1 MEKIPFTWIEF
12 YAELAKA
19 ILIYKDDRKPLVDW
33 IYNDLSKIKGHD
45 GKSFVDFIKNE
56 DESKV
61 NDIDPFSVF
70 AIFNRGTTYDN
81 RKRLL
86 QVFKDFFELK
96 AEVPSDFNGIP
107 VVDSRRSFF
116 FHWGEL
122 QQQTIKTLWAM
133 FEKAVN
139 GQSYE
144 HEYQET
150 IARSGIKFNITMA
163 LFWVTPNNAVA
174 LDSKNRDFLAAH
186 GYEIDRVPSYEE
198 YQDLIYS
205 LKQTFEEGTMDGLST
220 FPELSYTAWI
230 GEESSEGARVW
241 MWLDLDS
248 PFDSNILGAG
258 DSVSKDI
265 KDFNAFK
272 DYKSMRA
279 AVQKSRGTTD
289 VSIPY
294 AYWQIMNEVCVDDYI
309 VVFRNKRVGNEN
321 HHLLLGWGKVTR
333 EFMNDQFSN
342 KPIQIGVDWKE
353 ILDTPVEDKL
363 TRNSLF
369 FHGTTAEQASNIF
382 RLLGIKDNTLTVTDM
397 ETECEFKYYDEIA
410 GILKNKKNVILQGAP
425 GTGKTH
431 AIPEVV
437 ARLCDAPIDTN
448 DREAVMNFFKKQCE
462 EKKVVFCT
470 FHQSMDYEDFIEGLR
485 PEVDTDGNVQYNVKD
500 GIFKEI
506 CEAAAKPVILNN
518 DLNINPD
525 ATIWKVSLAS
535 TYENAVRTDCHKNGY
550 IRIGWDQYGPNIN
563 EDTNYHVG
571 GRSILD
577 AFINKMKEG
586 DIVMSCYTSKLIDAI
601 GVVTGEYEWRGEF
614 DEYKRVRKVN
624 WLVKGIKEDISILM
638 GTTMTLSTVYR
649 LNRLTID
656 NVLDILK
663 KHNVANNTSTEANTA
678 PYVIVIDEINRGNI
692 SKIFGEL
699 ITLLEADKR
708 SEGKMPL
715 SVNLPYSN
723 KPFSIPSNLYVIGT
737 MNTADR
743 SLNQFD
749 YAMRRR
755 FAFFPMLYGFTP
767 IKLVD
772 NQVFDKDLFKRV
784 AELFIEDFD
793 EYIQDPNKRVKAADC
808 FSPEFNPLDMW
819 IGPSYFIYNS
829 DDESERLSKICYEII
844 PTLEQ
849 YIADGVFVDTTTVEE
864 FIDEIKDEIL

>member
-12 YAELAKA
+12 YSELAKA
-19 ILIYKDDRKPLVDW
+19 LLKYKDDRKSLVDW
-33 IYNDLSKIKGHD
+33 IYGDLSKVTRSN
-45 GKSFVDFIKNE
+45 GKSFVDYIHNADK
-56 DESKV
+56 SKV
-61 NDIDPFSVF
+61 DDIDPFSVF
-70 AIFNRGTTYDN
+70 AIFNRGTTYEN
-81 RKRLL
+81 RKMLL
-86 QVFKDFFELK
+86 QVFKGFFGLE
-96 AEVPSDFNGIP
+96 ADVPSDFNGIP
-107 VVDSRRSFF
+107 VVDSRMSFF
-116 FHWGEL
+116 FEWGK
-122 QQQTIKTLWAM
+122 QQQKSIQTLWNM

-144 HEYQET
+144 DEFDET
-150 IARSGIKFNITMA
+150 IARSGVKYNITMA
-163 LFWVTPNNAVA
+163 LFWIIPNNAIA
-174 LDSKNRDFLAAH
+174 LDSKNREFLSNH
-186 GYEIDRVPSYEE
+186 GFEIEQMPSYEE
-198 YQDLIYS
+198 YQALIS
-205 LKQTFEEGTMDGLST
+205 SIKRELEAGSIDGLST

-230 GEESSEGARVW
+230 GTANVW

-248 PFDSNILGAG
+248 PFSSNILGAG
-258 DSVSKDI
+258 NSVSKDI
-265 KDFNAFK
+265 KDFNVFK
-272 DYKSMRA
+272 NLKSLRA

-294 AYWQIMNEVCVDDYI
+294 AYWQMMHDVHVGDYI

-321 HHLLLGWGKVTR
+321 HHLLLGWGIVTQ
-333 EFMNDQFSN
+333 EFMNKPNSD
-342 KPIQIGVDWKE
+342 KPIQIGVEWKK
-353 ILDTPVEDKL
+353 ILDAPIEDQL

-369 FHGTTAEQASNIF
+369 FHSTTPDQASNIL
-382 RLLGIKDNTLTVTDM
+382 RLLGINDETIDDIDM
-397 ETECEFKYYDEIA
+397 ETECEFEYYDEIA

-437 ARLCDAPIDTN
+437 ARLCDAPIDTD

-462 EKKVVFCT
+462 EKKVIFCT

-485 PEVDTDGNVQYNVKD
+485 PEVDTNGNVQYNVRD

-518 DLNINPD
+518 DLNINPG

-550 IRIGWDQYGPNIN
+550 IRIGWDQYGPDIN

-601 GVVTGEYEWRGEF
+601 GVVTGEYEWRDEF

-624 WLVKGIKEDISILM
+624 WLVKGIKEDISTLM
-638 GTTMTLSTVYR
+638 GATMTLSTVYR

-663 KHNVANNTSTEANTA
+663 KHNVANNTSTEASTV
-678 PYVIVIDEINRGNI
+678 PYIIVIDEINRGNI

-755 FAFFPMLYGFTP
+755 FAFVPMLYGFTP
-767 IKLVD
+767 IKLAD

-784 AELFIEDFD
+784 SELFIEDFD
-793 EYIQDPNKRVKAADC
+793 EYIQNPNKRVKAADC

-849 YIADGVFVDTTTVEE
+849 YIADGVFVDTTPVEE